1 MGHSAD
7 SPMFGIEYAVA
18 AYVVIFTTIFVY
30 VAWLHVG
37 HRRLARRIAKLE
49 SELGARSRRS
59 G

>member
-7 SPMFGIEYAVA
+7 SPMFGVEYAVA

-30 VAWLHVG
+30 VAWLHVS
-37 HRRLARRIAKLE
+37 HRRLARRIAQLE
-49 SELGARSRRS
+49 SELAARGRRT